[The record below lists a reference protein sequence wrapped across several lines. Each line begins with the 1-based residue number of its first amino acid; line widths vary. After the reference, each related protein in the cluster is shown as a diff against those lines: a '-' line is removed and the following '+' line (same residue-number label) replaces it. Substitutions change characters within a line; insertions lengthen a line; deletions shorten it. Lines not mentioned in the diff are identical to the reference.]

1 MANLSDIIRNIPLFS
16 GLPRED
22 IAKIL
27 GKLEEKSFSSGETV
41 FSQGDQGDA
50 FYLIQSGAV
59 QVVLESKGVR
69 SEGIVVLGPQDW
81 FGEMALLSQEPR
93 SATIVAVKDTT
104 LWRLSREDWDEL
116 IEKHPTWLLQF
127 CSVLSKKLT
136 SLEQRYAVG
145 RDAFNSLADEFYH
158 SRPPMEQ
165 EFLRR
170 ASLLTTIDPKAIGFL
185 LPTEGAQGILDELE
199 KTQLPLIH
207 PLENGGFELQ
217 GFFRDFLV
225 EKLTTLEGKEAKAS
239 LHTQLAT
246 QYETLQT
253 WDQAIHHFIEAQDWA
268 GAVRL
273 LIAHK
278 DDLLNGSAL
287 FLKKALERM
296 SPDFFFADLRLVHL
310 KATASAQ
317 LGDFRGAIQGY
328 KEVLSQRGSGISGT
342 EVITRYRDMA
352 DVLVQKDE
360 YAQALNCLRSA
371 LNLVE
376 QETAT
381 GELSWNTERSENMLL
396 PSKLIS
402 GEGSIRLT
410 LISFVSRLY
419 HAPLLNRWF
428 GGILGLVVW
437 GYLWF

>member
-1 MANLSDIIRNIPLFS
+1 MASLSDIIRNIPLFS

-27 GKLEEKSFSSGETV
+27 GKLEERSFSSGATV

-59 QVVLESKGVR
+59 LVVLESKGVK

-81 FGEMALLSQEPR
+81 FGEMALLSDEPR
-93 SATIVAVKDTT
+93 SASIVAVKDTT

-136 SLEQRYAVG
+136 SLEQRYAIG
-145 RDAFNSLADEFYH
+145 RDTFNSLAEEFYH
-158 SRPPMEQ
+158 SRPSTEQ

-170 ASLLTTIDPKAIGFL
+170 ASLLTTIDPMAIGLL

-199 KTQLPLIH
+199 ETQLPLIH

-225 EKLTTLEGKEAKAS
+225 EKLNALEGKEAKER
-239 LHTQLAT
+239 LHTQLAA

-268 GAVRL
+268 GAARL

-278 DDLLNGSAL
+278 DDLLNGSES
-287 FLKKALERM
+287 FLKKALEKM
-296 SPDFFFADLRLVHL
+296 SPDFYFADLRLVHL

-317 LGDFRGAIQGY
+317 LGDFSGAIQGY
-328 KEVLSQRGSGISGT
+328 KEVLSQRGSGIAAT

-360 YAQALNCLRSA
+360 YPQALNCLRSGVNPIGWTVTGLKLECPPGW
-371 LNLVE
+371 LN
-376 QETAT
+376 
-381 GELSWNTERSENMLL
+381 
-396 PSKLIS
+396 
-402 GEGSIRLT
+402 
-410 LISFVSRLY
+410 
-419 HAPLLNRWF
+419 
-428 GGILGLVVW
+428 
-437 GYLWF
+437 